1 MLTRKQLKQLKN
13 EIVLNSL
20 FLKDYSNTLY
30 ISKKT
35 VYNFFEAY
43 IENLYDIA
51 ENDDFNSKDIIDIID
66 KYDNIDNLYNY
77 YINSCIDGYDPLLK
91 DDYIAYI
98 FIGVG
103 YSILIY
109 DVSDYKIK
117 VAAMIDNKIS
127 KITSNSIFYDNAGDP
142 YFKKYGYKY
151 YLKEAIR
158 KEVL

>member
-1 MLTRKQLKQLKN
+1 MLTKKQLKQLRN

-30 ISKKT
+30 ISEKT
-35 VYNFFEAY
+35 ACSFFDSY

-51 ENDDFNSKDIIDIID
+51 SDDGFNSKDIIDIID

-77 YINSCIDGYDPLLK
+77 YMDCCIDGYDPLLK

-98 FIGVG
+98 FIGIG

-127 KITSNSIFYDNAGDP
+127 KITSNSVFYDNNGDP

-151 YLKEAIR
+151 YLSEAIR
-158 KEVL
+158 KDR

>member
-1 MLTRKQLKQLKN
+1 MLTRKQLKQLRN

-30 ISKKT
+30 ISEKT

-51 ENDDFNSKDIIDIID
+51 ASDNFNSKDIIDILE

-77 YINSCIDGYDPLLK
+77 YIDSCIDDYDPLLK

-98 FIGVG
+98 FIGID

-117 VAAMIDNKIS
+117 VAAMINNKIS
-127 KITSNSIFYDNAGDP
+127 KITSNNIFYDNNGDP
-142 YFKKYGYKY
+142 YFKKYGYRY
-151 YLKEAIR
+151 YLNEAIKKDR
-158 KEVL
+158 